1 MLLVFSITF
10 IGFLLVKYVM
20 FASSAILVNLLVMC
34 LPFQFQTN
42 NFLHFIVYCSRWYR
56 YQKTYTPSFKQ
67 IFLRYQIINIFKRT
81 FHSKRTYKKFRSRR
95 KSSNGY
101 FEENYQLP
109 YHLHAKFIIELYAIR
124 RNKDRH
130 DNSICNSKETTIS
143 YMVLGVIN
151 EVIVLGEIRDKG
163 Q

>member
-1 MLLVFSITF
+1 MKCAVHETLIQSLLHVKMHLILQNNITGSLYEAQPNNVSYDPSLY
-10 IGFLLVKYVM
+10 IYVYI
-20 FASSAILVNLLVMC
+20 STHEKDTGI
-34 LPFQFQTN
+34 
-42 NFLHFIVYCSRWYR
+42 
-56 YQKTYTPSFKQ
+56 
-67 IFLRYQIINIFKRT
+67 
-81 FHSKRTYKKFRSRR
+81 
-95 KSSNGY
+95 
-101 FEENYQLP
+101 QLP

-124 RNKDRH
+124 SNKDRH